1 MKLGCNTVL
10 FGGFDLETALRGIA
24 YAGYQGAELSAIAS
38 MVEHLRI
45 DRGPAHVAEVRSLA
59 DRHGLALTAVEAA
72 TNDPERL
79 LRTLRISAEV
89 GIPVVNIGPGGKS
102 GDDESLR
109 RSIDFLARMS
119 DEAAKLGVRLA
130 VKAHV
135 GAAIYNTETTLR
147 AVSDVTSPGFGID
160 FDPSHLFRANEDPE
174 VAVRSLGK
182 SLVHV
187 HIRDCVSREPRVG
200 PPPDQVPGRGNVDL
214 VAFFRSLKGIGYD
227 GPVNL
232 EIIGAL
238 KYELWQ
244 AQSIAAESQGYL
256 RHCMREAGVS

>member
-24 YAGYQGAELSAIAS
+24 FAGYHAAELSAILGMS
-38 MVEHLRI
+38 EHLRI
-45 DRGPAHVAEVRSLA
+45 DLGPEHVHEVKLLA
-59 DRHGLALTAVEAA
+59 SKYGLALTAVEAA

-79 LRTLRISAEV
+79 RRILQVSADV
-89 GIPVVNIGPGGKS
+89 GVRVVNIGPGGKS
-102 GDDESLR
+102 GDAESLE
-109 RSIDFLARMS
+109 RSIDFVASMS
-119 DEAAKLGVRLA
+119 DEAAKLGVTLA

-135 GAAIYNTETTLR
+135 GAAIYNTETTLQAIR
-147 AVSDVTSPGFGID
+147 QIDSPGFGVD
-160 FDPSHLFRANEDPE
+160 FDPSHIFRAGEDPE
-174 VAVRSLGK
+174 AAVRALAGR
-182 SLVHV
+182 LAHV
-187 HIRDCVSREPRVG
+187 HIRDCVSREQRVG

-214 VAFFRSLKGIGYD
+214 VALFRALDAIGFD

-256 RHCMREAGVS
+256 RRCMLDVGIT

>member
-24 YAGYQGAELSAIAS
+24 FAGYEAAELSAIAG
-38 MVEHLRI
+38 MAEHLRI
-45 DRGPAHVAEVRSLA
+45 DQAASHVADVKSLA
-59 DRHGLALTAVEAA
+59 ERYGLALTAVEAA
-72 TNDPERL
+72 TNDPDRL
-79 LRTLRISAEV
+79 GKILRVAAEV

-102 GDDESLR
+102 GDEESLK
-109 RSIDFLARMS
+109 RSIDFLVRMS
-119 DEAAKLGVRLA
+119 DEAAGLGVKLA

-135 GAAIYNTETTLR
+135 GAAIFDTPTTLR
-147 AVSDVTSPGFGID
+147 AVREVTSPGFGID
-160 FDPSHLFRANEDPE
+160 FDPSHIFRANEDPE
-174 VAVRSLGK
+174 TAVRAIGDR
-182 SLVHV
+182 LVHV
-187 HIRDCVSREPRVG
+187 HVRDCVSREPRVG

-214 VAFFRSLKGIGYD
+214 VAFFGALKEMGYD

-256 RHCMREAGVS
+256 RRTMREVGAA